1 MAAKTESSS
10 RNMVSTR
17 TPMRGLV
24 RVMVR
29 VASIPLPPGMCR
41 SMTTTSGCNS
51 AASLTASG
59 PLAAWARSEERR
71 VGKECRARG
80 AREHEIKKEGEG
92 EQEEDATVENRY

>member
-1 MAAKTESSS
+1 MLFRS
-10 RNMVSTR
+10 
-17 TPMRGLV
+17 GLV

-59 PLAAWARSEERR
+59 PLAAWASTRYPEPVIW
-71 VGKECRARG
+71 VGALIAAVFAAAWLLLLRIDPYQPAPVREAGSLRA
-80 AREHEIKKEGEG
+80 
-92 EQEEDATVENRY
+92 